1 MFYREKL
8 RNLDRLNYIT
18 EKIVSIEE
26 AKRKMA
32 MWHMKNDVICFTNGC
47 FDILHLGHITYLA
60 KAASLG
66 NRLIVAVNSDNSV
79 RLLNKAPNRPIND
92 EQARMMVVA
101 ALGCVDLVVV
111 FDEQTP
117 LELIS
122 ELLPNILIK
131 GADYDANEADK
142 SNPKYIIGSDLVRAN
157 GGKVETISFV
167 EGFSTTAIL
176 SK

>member
-1 MFYREKL
+1 M
-8 RNLDRLNYIT
+8 DRLDYIT

-26 AKRKMA
+26 AKKRIS
-32 MWHMKNDVICFTNGC
+32 MWHMKNDVVCFTNGC

-66 NRLIVAVNSDNSV
+66 KRLIVAINSDDSV
-79 RLLNKAPNRPIND
+79 RLLNKAPNRPINN

-111 FDEQTP
+111 FNEQTP

-122 ELLPNILIK
+122 ELLPDTLIK
-131 GADYDANEADK
+131 GADYDAGEVDK
-142 SNPKYIIGSDLVRAN
+142 NHPKYIIGSDIVKAN

-167 EGFSTTAIL
+167 EGYSTTSIL
-176 SK
+176 AKK

>member
-1 MFYREKL
+1 M
-8 RNLDRLNYIT
+8 DRLDYIT

-26 AKRKMA
+26 AKRRIS
-32 MWHMKNDVICFTNGC
+32 MWHMKNDVVCFTNGC
-47 FDILHLGHITYLA
+47 FDIIHLGHITYLA

-66 NRLIVAVNSDNSV
+66 KRLIVAVNSDDSV
-79 RLLNKAPNRPIND
+79 RLLNKAPNRPINN

-111 FDEQTP
+111 FNEQTP
-117 LELIS
+117 FELIN
-122 ELLPNILIK
+122 ELLPDILIK
-131 GADYDANEADK
+131 GADYDAEETNK
-142 SNPKYIIGSDLVRAN
+142 NHPKYIVGSDVVKAN

-167 EGFSTTAIL
+167 EGYSTTAIL

>member
-1 MFYREKL
+1 M
-8 RNLDRLNYIT
+8 DRLDYIT

-26 AKRKMA
+26 AKRRIS
-32 MWHMKNDVICFTNGC
+32 MWHMKNDVVCFTNGC

-66 NRLIVAVNSDNSV
+66 KRLIVAVNSDDSV
-79 RLLNKAPNRPIND
+79 RLLNKAPNRPINN

-111 FDEQTP
+111 FNEQTP
-117 LELIS
+117 FELIT
-122 ELLPNILIK
+122 ELLPDILIK
-131 GADYDANEADK
+131 GADYDAEETDNK
-142 SNPKYIIGSDLVRAN
+142 HPKYIIGSDVVKAN

-167 EGFSTTAIL
+167 EGYSTTAIL

>member
-1 MFYREKL
+1 M
-8 RNLDRLNYIT
+8 DRLDYIT

-26 AKRKMA
+26 AKRRIS
-32 MWHMKNDVICFTNGC
+32 MWHMRNDVICFTNGC
-47 FDILHLGHITYLA
+47 FDIIHLGHITYLA

-66 NRLIVAVNSDNSV
+66 KRLIVAVNSDDSV
-79 RLLNKAPNRPIND
+79 RLLNKATNRPINN

-111 FDEQTP
+111 FNEQTP
-117 LELIS
+117 FELIN
-122 ELLPNILIK
+122 ELLPDILIK
-131 GADYDANEADK
+131 GADYDVEETDK
-142 SNPKYIIGSDLVRAN
+142 NNPKYIIGSDVVKAN

-167 EGFSTTAIL
+167 EGYSTTAIL

>member
-1 MFYREKL
+1 
-8 RNLDRLNYIT
+8 
-18 EKIVSIEE
+18 
-26 AKRKMA
+26 
-32 MWHMKNDVICFTNGC
+32 
-47 FDILHLGHITYLA
+47 
-60 KAASLG
+60 
-66 NRLIVAVNSDNSV
+66 V
-79 RLLNKAPNRPIND
+79 RLLNKAPNRPINN

-101 ALGCVDLVVV
+101 ALGCVDLVIV

-117 LELIS
+117 LELIR

-142 SNPKYIIGSDLVRAN
+142 NHSKYIIGSDLVRAN

-167 EGFSTTAIL
+167 EGFSTTSIL

>member
-1 MFYREKL
+1 M
-8 RNLDRLNYIT
+8 DRLDYIT
-18 EKIVSIEE
+18 EKIVSVEE
-26 AKRKMA
+26 AKRRIS
-32 MWHMKNDVICFTNGC
+32 MWHMKNDVVCFTNGC

-66 NRLIVAVNSDNSV
+66 KRLIVAVNSDDSV
-79 RLLNKAPNRPIND
+79 RLLNKAPNRPINN

-111 FDEQTP
+111 FNEQTP
-117 LELIS
+117 FELIT
-122 ELLPNILIK
+122 ELLPDILIK
-131 GADYDANEADK
+131 GADYDAEETDNK
-142 SNPKYIIGSDLVRAN
+142 HPKYIIGSDVVKAN

-167 EGFSTTAIL
+167 EGYSTTTLL

>member
-1 MFYREKL
+1 M
-8 RNLDRLNYIT
+8 DRLDYIT
-18 EKIVSIEE
+18 EKIVPIEE
-26 AKRKMA
+26 AKRRIS
-32 MWHMKNDVICFTNGC
+32 MWHMKNDIVCFTNGC

-66 NRLIVAVNSDNSV
+66 KRLIVAVNSDDSV
-79 RLLNKAPNRPIND
+79 RLLNKAPNRPINN

-111 FDEQTP
+111 FNEQTP
-117 LELIS
+117 FELIN
-122 ELLPNILIK
+122 ELLPDILIK
-131 GADYDANEADK
+131 GADYDAEETDNK
-142 SNPKYIIGSDLVRAN
+142 HPKYIIGSDVVKAN

-167 EGFSTTAIL
+167 EGYSTTAIL

>member
-1 MFYREKL
+1 M
-8 RNLDRLNYIT
+8 DRLDYIT

-26 AKRKMA
+26 AKKRIS
-32 MWHMKNDVICFTNGC
+32 MWHMKNDVVCFTNGC

-66 NRLIVAVNSDNSV
+66 KRLIVAINSDDSV
-79 RLLNKAPNRPIND
+79 RLLNKAPNRPINN

-111 FDEQTP
+111 FNEQTP
-117 LELIS
+117 LELIK
-122 ELLPNILIK
+122 ELLPDVLIK
-131 GADYDANEADK
+131 GADYDAEETDK
-142 SNPKYIIGSDLVRAN
+142 NHPKYIIGSDIIKAN

-167 EGFSTTAIL
+167 EGYSTTAIL

>member
-1 MFYREKL
+1 M
-8 RNLDRLNYIT
+8 DRLDYIT

-26 AKRKMA
+26 AKKRIS
-32 MWHMKNDVICFTNGC
+32 MWHMKNDVVCFTNGC

-66 NRLIVAVNSDNSV
+66 KRLIVAINSDDSV
-79 RLLNKAPNRPIND
+79 RLLNKAPNRPINN

-111 FDEQTP
+111 FNEQTP
-117 LELIS
+117 LELIK
-122 ELLPNILIK
+122 ELLPDVLIK
-131 GADYDANEADK
+131 GADYDAEETDK
-142 SNPKYIIGSDLVRAN
+142 NHPKYIIGSDVIKAN

-167 EGFSTTAIL
+167 EGYSTTAIL

>member
-1 MFYREKL
+1 M
-8 RNLDRLNYIT
+8 DRLDYIS
-18 EKIVSIEE
+18 EKIVSVEE
-26 AKRKMA
+26 AKRRIS
-32 MWHMKNDVICFTNGC
+32 MWHMKNDVVCFTNGC

-66 NRLIVAVNSDNSV
+66 KRLIVAVNSDDSV
-79 RLLNKAPNRPIND
+79 RLLNKAPNRPINN

-111 FDEQTP
+111 FNEQTP
-117 LELIS
+117 LELIN
-122 ELLPNILIK
+122 ELLPDILIK
-131 GADYDANEADK
+131 GADYDAEETD
-142 SNPKYIIGSDLVRAN
+142 SNHPKYIIGSDVVKAN

-167 EGFSTTAIL
+167 EGYSTTAIL

>member
-1 MFYREKL
+1 MAR
-8 RNLDRLNYIT
+8 LDYIN

-26 AKRKMA
+26 AKRRIS
-32 MWHMKNDVICFTNGC
+32 MWHMKNDLVCFTNGC

-66 NRLIVAVNSDNSV
+66 KRLIVAINSDDSV
-79 RLLNKAPNRPIND
+79 RLLNKAPNRPINN
-92 EQARMMVVA
+92 EHARMMVLA

-117 LELIS
+117 LEIIK
-122 ELLPNILIK
+122 ELLPDVLIK
-131 GADYDANEADK
+131 GADYDAEETDK
-142 SNPKYIIGSDLVRAN
+142 NHPKYIIGSDVIKAN

-167 EGFSTTAIL
+167 EGYSTTAIL

>member
-1 MFYREKL
+1 M
-8 RNLDRLNYIT
+8 DRLDYIN
-18 EKIVSIEE
+18 EKIVSVEE
-26 AKRKMA
+26 AKRRMS
-32 MWHMKNDVICFTNGC
+32 MWHLKNDVVCFTNGC

-66 NRLIVAVNSDNSV
+66 KRLIVAVNSDDSV
-79 RLLNKAPNRPIND
+79 RLLNKAPNRPINN

-111 FDEQTP
+111 FNEQTP
-117 LELIS
+117 FELIT
-122 ELLPNILIK
+122 ELLPDILIK
-131 GADYDANEADK
+131 GADYDAEETDNK
-142 SNPKYIIGSDLVRAN
+142 HPKYIIGSDVVKAN

-167 EGFSTTAIL
+167 EGYSTTAIL

>member
-1 MFYREKL
+1 M
-8 RNLDRLNYIT
+8 DRLDYIT
-18 EKIVSIEE
+18 EKIVSVEE
-26 AKRKMA
+26 AKRRMS
-32 MWHMKNDVICFTNGC
+32 MWHMKNDVVCFTNGC

-66 NRLIVAVNSDNSV
+66 KRLIVAVNSDDSV
-79 RLLNKAPNRPIND
+79 RLLNKAPNRPINN

-111 FDEQTP
+111 FNEQTP
-117 LELIS
+117 FELIT
-122 ELLPNILIK
+122 ELLPDILIK
-131 GADYDANEADK
+131 GADYDAEETDNK
-142 SNPKYIIGSDLVRAN
+142 HPKYIIGSDVVKAN

-167 EGFSTTAIL
+167 EGYSTTTLL

>member
-1 MFYREKL
+1 M
-8 RNLDRLNYIT
+8 DRLDYIT

-26 AKRKMA
+26 AKRRIS
-32 MWHMKNDVICFTNGC
+32 MWHMRNDVICFTNGC
-47 FDILHLGHITYLA
+47 FDIIHLGHITYLA

-66 NRLIVAVNSDNSV
+66 KRLIVAVNSDDSV
-79 RLLNKAPNRPIND
+79 RLLNKAPNRPINN

-111 FDEQTP
+111 FNEQTP
-117 LELIS
+117 FELIN
-122 ELLPNILIK
+122 ELLPDILIK
-131 GADYDANEADK
+131 GADYDVEETDK
-142 SNPKYIIGSDLVRAN
+142 NNPKYIIGSDVVKAN

-167 EGFSTTAIL
+167 EGYSTTAIL

>member
-1 MFYREKL
+1 MAR
-8 RNLDRLNYIT
+8 LDYIN

-26 AKRKMA
+26 AKRRIS
-32 MWHMKNDVICFTNGC
+32 MWHMKNDVVCFTNGC

-66 NRLIVAVNSDNSV
+66 KRLIVAINSDDSV
-79 RLLNKAPNRPIND
+79 RLLNKAPNRPINN
-92 EQARMMVVA
+92 EHARMMVVA

-111 FDEQTP
+111 FNEQTP

-122 ELLPNILIK
+122 ELLPDTLIK
-131 GADYDANEADK
+131 GADYDAGEVDK
-142 SNPKYIIGSDLVRAN
+142 NHPKYIIGSDIVKAN

-167 EGFSTTAIL
+167 EGYSTTSIL
-176 SK
+176 AKK